1 MSDVVSEASSA
12 PSLSD
17 VDDDDDDR
25 HRVVAGPASS
35 ARSSRGPPPLKP
47 ASSSRLTSPPPESKP
62 SPDVLDHAVD
72 FLKTR
77 DGMDKMLKLMRYAA
91 ALTALATTNA
101 KLSKLERYTALTRKF
116 LRLGRFL
123 GNAKEL
129 RDLSRTSRRLSR
141 LGATATAGGDDIAR
155 QRHRASVTVN
165 NLAIACQ
172 GVQLAYNLLEQGN
185 WATRTRLVTNERWKR
200 TFSVGANY
208 AELAVCFFSA
218 QLHAL
223 ALRDL
228 DRRAREIAD
237 AMEARRRVAAA
248 AAAKVRRALV
258 PLHATAFARCTPL
271 LEDGLSVPAPRAFL
285 SARHPSLSIPTRP
298 DAPARRD
305 ASRLRD

>member
-1 MSDVVSEASSA
+1 
-12 PSLSD
+12 
-17 VDDDDDDR
+17 
-25 HRVVAGPASS
+25 
-35 ARSSRGPPPLKP
+35 
-47 ASSSRLTSPPPESKP
+47 
-62 SPDVLDHAVD
+62 
-72 FLKTR
+72 
-77 DGMDKMLKLMRYAA
+77 
-91 ALTALATTNA
+91 
-101 KLSKLERYTALTRKF
+101 
-116 LRLGRFL
+116 
-123 GNAKEL
+123 
-129 RDLSRTSRRLSR
+129 

-165 NLAIACQ
+165 NLAVACQ

-285 SARHPSLSIPTRP
+285 SARHPSVSIPTRP

-305 ASRLRD
+305 ASLLRD